1 MLLGVGHQPEMHF
14 SNESIQGNEKL
25 FENRKSQNIAV
36 SSSIAESRSVHCT
49 DRSLDRHNER
59 PDDAVAV
66 LGGRYIANA
75 RVRRTDGQTRHGA
88 VVAGRPKIRSSPRFN

>member
-75 RVRRTDGQTRHGA
+75 RVRTDGQTWRCCCGA
-88 VVAGRPKIRSSPRFN
+88 AKNSIQSKV